1 MTRIRDILLPGG
13 PPTAKG
19 PDREAVDLQSQLP
32 LAPPT
37 MWTRGFFIVCAI
49 VGGLALIMLREMST
63 TLDMSLPWAA
73 WLAPLG
79 AIALVV
85 IIRRIMVPGSKRAI
99 RYGAD
104 SVQFPG
110 GRNSRRTFEV
120 NYGDIQAIVP
130 LVSRGQPALVIET
143 PGKTHVFVASDFP
156 HPEHWRILWAQL
168 KDRISRR
175 PDASR
180 QLKEMR
186 RMAELSQNASSVNA
200 RFTKYLLYA
209 VAAIFGAQLLFAPDV
224 DVLEFLYFGAN
235 SQVMV
240 LQEGQWWRVVTANL
254 LHGNL
259 VHFGVNAFAL
269 YFLGTYCERLYGEG
283 RTIVLTLV
291 TALAGASASLIGTEA
306 MFSVGISTALFGLL
320 GAYLA
325 LHIRYSQQLPP
336 PYRQSWLWWGVIL
349 GLNGVLSF
357 AVPMIDAWGHLG
369 GFAAGVAIGLWMLR
383 GDETFAPRRPSGAW
397 TNLLVAALIALFAAS
412 SIIAIGYGLGDHPE
426 DELRFAQAVE
436 QSAET
441 EEPTLLVQLVHQ
453 WSQHTPRPAALDPV
467 LVEIAEHGYRRS
479 DDPFN
484 HWRAAAAIVRIAEQ
498 SDDPFDRDIMERGI
512 VLFEQFGV
520 RHESRSG
527 RRILAQLLG
536 QYNTE
541 LQAFHAAPSPVEE
554 VAVTDGDLVLI
565 PERTVDAP
573 RRIYALVYSEDS
585 DESPKFLLDRC
596 IPAQSSRHVTPHPID
611 RDVESGWSVELAMI
625 AGADDCPDE
634 RTHLWRSTEVVE
646 PEMP

>member
-13 PPTAKG
+13 SPNGQG
-19 PDREAVDLQSQLP
+19 PDSAAVDIKSQLP

-37 MWTRGFFIVCAI
+37 MWTRGFFIICAI
-49 VGGLALIMLREMST
+49 VGGLALLMLREMST
-63 TLDMSLPWAA
+63 NLEMSLPWAA

-79 AIALVV
+79 VIALAV
-85 IIRRIMVPGSKRAI
+85 IVRRIMVPGSRRVI

-104 SVQFPG
+104 TVELPG
-110 GRNSRRTFEV
+110 GRNSRRTFDV
-120 NYGDIQAIVP
+120 DYGDIQAIVP

-143 PGKTHVFVASDFP
+143 SGKTHVFVASDFP

-175 PDASR
+175 PDASQ
-180 QLKEMR
+180 QLNNMR

-200 RFTKYLLYA
+200 RFTKYLLYV
-209 VAAIFGAQLLFAPDV
+209 VAAIFGAQLLLAPDV
-224 DVLEFLYFGAN
+224 DALEFLYFGAN
-235 SQVMV
+235 SQFMV
-240 LQEGQWWRVVTANL
+240 FEEGQWWRVVTANL

-325 LHIRYSQQLPP
+325 LHIRYSRQLPP

-357 AVPMIDAWGHLG
+357 AVPMIDAWGHFG
-369 GFAAGVAIGLWMLR
+369 GFVAGAAIGLWMLR
-383 GDETFAPRRPSGAW
+383 GDETFEPRRPSGAW
-397 TNLLVAALIALFAAS
+397 TNLLAAALIALFAAS
-412 SIIAIGYGLGDHPE
+412 SIIAIGYGLGDHPD
-426 DELRFAQAVE
+426 DELRFAQSVE
-436 QSAET
+436 ERADT

-453 WSQHTPRPAALDPV
+453 WSQHTPRTAALDPV
-467 LVEIAEHGYRRS
+467 LVDIAEQGYRRS
-479 DDPFN
+479 NDPFN

-498 SDDPFDRDIMERGI
+498 SDEPFDRDVMERGI
-512 VLFEQFGV
+512 LLFEEFSI

-527 RRILAQLLG
+527 RRLLAQLLG
-536 QYNTE
+536 QYNRE
-541 LQAFHAAPSPVEE
+541 FQAFHAAPSPFEN
-554 VAVTDGDLVLI
+554 VAVTDDHLALV
-565 PERTVDAP
+565 PETTVDAP
-573 RRIYALVYSEDS
+573 RRIYALIYPENGDG
-585 DESPKFLLDRC
+585 SPNYLLDRC
-596 IPAQSSRHVTPHPID
+596 IRANSSRHVTPPPLD